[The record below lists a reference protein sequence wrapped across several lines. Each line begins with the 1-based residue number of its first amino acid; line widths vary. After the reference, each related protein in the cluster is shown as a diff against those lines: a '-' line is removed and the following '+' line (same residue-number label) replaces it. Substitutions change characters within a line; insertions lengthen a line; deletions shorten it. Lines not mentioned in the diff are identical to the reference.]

1 MSVLKAK
8 QTQVIKDRLIC
19 FDVDQKTVEIL
30 TVDEQDGESI
40 KAGGKTFA
48 RADLSLSLSKQGRV
62 FVFQAPTNVIQQCEN
77 LARLE
82 RNTIIRQI
90 AQYRNPVEEHRG
102 LDIKTIVMIA
112 GLILVAIVAIATR

>member
-1 MSVLKAK
+1 MLKKEK
-8 QTQVIKDRLIC
+8 QPVVKDRLIC
-19 FDVDQKTVEIL
+19 FDEDQKTVEIL
-30 TVDEQDGESI
+30 PVDGQDGDSVM
-40 KAGGKTFA
+40 AGGKTFA

-62 FVFQAPTNVIQQCEN
+62 FVFQAPTKIIQQCEN

-90 AQYRNPVEEHRG
+90 AQYRNPVEDHKG
-102 LDIKTIVMIA
+102 LDIKNIIIMA